1 MVAEIA
7 ERSNQML
14 ARCYHRLGFAQRAL
28 LREDDFGMIDKL
40 LEAM

>member
-1 MVAEIA
+1 LRDVITDW
-7 ERSNQML
+7 
-14 ARCYHRLGFAQRAL
+14 GFAQRAL